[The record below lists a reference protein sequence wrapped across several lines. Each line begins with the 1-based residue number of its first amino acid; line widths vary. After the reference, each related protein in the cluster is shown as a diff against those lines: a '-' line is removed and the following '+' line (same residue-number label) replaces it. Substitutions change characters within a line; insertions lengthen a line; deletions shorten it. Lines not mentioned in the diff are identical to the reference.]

1 MNLGKQMRSLLEK
14 RTANLYSC
22 EKENEKLKA
31 RIYDLEYALY
41 KVSIIGHATEAYM
54 TNNDFY
60 NAVNNGLDLTQ

>member
-31 RIYDLEYALY
+31 RIALY